1 MNGNQGGGLL
11 NRTSELVEEILR
23 TLPRPLTIDVTDD
36 VLYAIETQLEQWP
49 RKVFMFSDGYTPAR
63 GP

>member
-36 VLYAIETQLEQWP
+36 VLYAIESTP
-49 RKVFMFSDGYTPAR
+49 R
-63 GP
+63 